1 MDGETH
7 DDYIPPFLKWEEKGG
22 GNQNAKISNLY
33 SWLLLSG

>member
-22 GNQNAKISNLY
+22 NQNAKISNLY